1 MIIGQPRPDF
11 FFLMD
16 FDFRVERNATDNDT
30 RRYSSRLREVMVT
43 STSIVYGGII
53 WNLHREQNTQESYF
67 QRGSKIQDRRPE
79 TRDPRPEI
87 RDPRPETR
95 DPRSKTQDPRS
106 KIQDQRSKTKD
117 PRPKTHDPRPA
128 PRLKIYVDLGLKA
141 KSTRHASFRTIR
153 IPA

>member
-1 MIIGQPRPDF
+1 
-11 FFLMD
+11 MD

-53 WNLHREQNTQESYF
+53 WNLHREQIHRNRIFKEGP
-67 QRGSKIQDRRPE
+67 RSKIETRDPRPE